1 LNAVLLGNGSWQTL
15 GTGPRNKALSLHC
28 FKSIA
33 RNSQTNLMLSSIIRY
48 FRACYQADLRAVHL
62 LNFFSSKVT
71 FARLDADPEWI
82 SGRLHS
88 HPVPTDWGAA
98 LNIM

>member
-1 LNAVLLGNGSWQTL
+1 
-15 GTGPRNKALSLHC
+15 
-28 FKSIA
+28 
-33 RNSQTNLMLSSIIRY
+33 MLSSIIRY